1 MKRQL
6 MLSSILLSSAL
17 SAQSALSYHYGQL
30 STESTQIMQIQSLS
44 EIVGGN
50 SPYHEIRYGASA
62 LDIGDVSKADVYLFG
77 YNAPDKNNEMGFGIG
92 GALYGSPIPSVPK
105 FTWKIGGNA
114 GYGWQDVK
122 GKSTTIST
130 NINKLSY
137 ITTSGGYNSFKVPT
151 KMTYEDDTSVLN
163 LTLVTGVSYDI
174 SHAWR
179 FNGEFSYRAS
189 YYQFAYRNEG
199 SGILN
204 ALANQQDQWISTV
217 GLTYRF

>member
-6 MLSSILLSSAL
+6 MASALLFSSIL
-17 SAQSALSYHYGQL
+17 SAQSALSYHYGQIT
-30 STESTQIMQIQSLS
+30 TESAQIMHIQSLS

-50 SPYHEIRYGASA
+50 SPYHELRYGASA
-62 LDIGDVSKADVYLFG
+62 LDLGNISKADVYLFG
-77 YNAPDKNNEMGFGIG
+77 YTEPDKNNEVGFGLG
-92 GALYGSPIPSVPK
+92 GTLYGSPIESLPK
-105 FTWKIGGNA
+105 LTWKIGGNA

-137 ITTSGGYNSFKVPT
+137 ITSMNGYNSFKVPT
-151 KMTYEDDTSVLN
+151 KMTYEDDTSVLT
-163 LTLVTGVSYDI
+163 LTLVTGLSYDL
-174 SHAWR
+174 SDHWR
-179 FNGEFSYRAS
+179 VNGDFSYRAA

-204 ALANQQDQWISTV
+204 SLSEQQDQWISTV